1 MCMAAAL
8 PMAGGYL
15 LGRREQKE
23 EPTITQNFSGIEGE
37 TPESTE
43 EVTAATR
50 GSSGSSQSSRTTEK
64 AY

>member
-15 LGRREQKE
+15 LGRRERKD
-23 EPTITQNFSGIEGE
+23 EPTITQNFSGVEEE
-37 TPESTE
+37 TPAPTG
-43 EVTAATR
+43 EVTAATQ
-50 GSSGSSQSSRTTEK
+50 GSNQSSQSSRTTDK